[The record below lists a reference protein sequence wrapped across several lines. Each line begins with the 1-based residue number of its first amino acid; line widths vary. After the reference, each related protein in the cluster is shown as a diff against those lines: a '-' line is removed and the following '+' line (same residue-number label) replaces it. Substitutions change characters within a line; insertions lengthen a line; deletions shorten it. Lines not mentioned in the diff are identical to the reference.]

1 MKYNKVWYIVIVFAI
16 IISFVSLTIYILF
29 SNLYSNVSWDHSVV
43 PLDVISLL
51 ASSLITL
58 YVGYNITKGITE
70 QRAEKDILIEDF
82 RSLEN
87 SLKDIERKI
96 NENCDISLSSIASI
110 TQKVMLQVDRIQQ
123 TITIFFPDGI
133 NIKKLSDSCMDLH
146 TVATNFDEPIIK
158 HEDYPNEAVYNC
170 CTGVICEIRKLIH
183 DINVS

>member
-1 MKYNKVWYIVIVFAI
+1 MKQNKLLYIVIVIAI
-16 IISFVSLTIYILF
+16 IVSFFALTLYIIFSNLF
-29 SNLYSNVSWDHSVV
+29 SNASWEHNFV
-43 PLDVISLL
+43 PIDIISLI

-70 QRAEKDILIEDF
+70 QRAEKEILIEDF

-87 SLKDIERKI
+87 SLKEVERKI
-96 NENCDISLSSIASI
+96 NENCDISLSSMADI
-110 TQKVMLQVDRIQQ
+110 TQKVMLQIVRIEQ
-123 TITIFFPDGI
+123 TITIFYPEGFDI
-133 NIKKLSDSCMDLH
+133 QKLSNSCMDLH